1 VVDQARVNY
10 QAQADSGD
18 FQIIY
23 RFGDGTLM
31 DDDLTMTDEDISVS
45 GFTNKIVLPAK
56 NPFAD
61 MV

>member
-1 VVDQARVNY
+1 
-10 QAQADSGD
+10 
-18 FQIIY
+18 
-23 RFGDGTLM
+23 M
-31 DDDLTMTDEDISVS
+31 DDDLTITDEDISVS